1 MNPFAFK
8 VAILIP
14 DTANHYFADLAQYV
28 QRFVTS
34 ANGLGVIFS
43 SDGRRDVELRHVGA
57 LAGFGFDGIVFVS
70 VGDNFRV
77 YEELV
82 RLRLPHVV
90 LDREVPESGW
100 CDFVLSDNV
109 LGSRFAAEHLI
120 SLRHEAVAYLAGDQ
134 RTEPGRARLEAFQQA
149 FLTAGKP
156 LRDNAI
162 MFGDFSF
169 KSGYDCG
176 KRLAGSTSDYSAIA
190 CGNDLMAI
198 GVLQALQE
206 SGVAIPT
213 QISVVGYDDIPCA
226 SWIYP
231 RLTTVRQEVS
241 ELARHAVDVL
251 VSRIDQQRDAVSTS
265 ASGWAPTLRSVP
277 PRLIARESC
286 RPNQQ
291 A

>member
-28 QRFVTS
+28 QRFVSS

-43 SDGRRDVELRHVGA
+43 SDGRRDVELRNVGA

-70 VGDNFRV
+70 VGDNIRV

-109 LGSRFAAEHLI
+109 LGSRLAAEHLI
-120 SLRHEAVAYLAGDQ
+120 NLGHEEVAYLSGDQ
-134 RTEPGRARLEAFQQA
+134 RTEPGRARLEAFQEA
-149 FLTAGKP
+149 FTRAGKP
-156 LRDNAI
+156 LRTDSI
-162 MFGDFSF
+162 ELGDFGF
-169 KSGYDCG
+169 KCGYDFG
-176 KRLAGSTSDYSAIA
+176 KRLVASAPAYSAIA

-206 SGVAIPT
+206 SGVAIPRD
-213 QISVVGYDDIPCA
+213 ISVLGYDDIPCA
-226 SWIYP
+226 SWVFP

-241 ELARHAVDVL
+241 ELARYAVDVL
-251 VSRIDQQRDAVSTS
+251 VARIDQQRDS
-265 ASGWAPTLRSVP
+265 ASTCINGWTPTLRPVP

-286 RPNQQ
+286 QPNQPT
-291 A
+291 